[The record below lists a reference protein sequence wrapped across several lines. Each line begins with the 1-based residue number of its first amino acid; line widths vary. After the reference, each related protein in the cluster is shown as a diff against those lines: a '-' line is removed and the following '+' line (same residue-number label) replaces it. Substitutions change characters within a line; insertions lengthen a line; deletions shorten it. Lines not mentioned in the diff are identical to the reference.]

1 MEGSWEHFGGTW
13 ERFWINFGVRKASSE
28 RFVEILKNN
37 EKHMKNNEKSRF
49 GGLEIREK
57 LEGSLGHLGGSWEPL
72 GASWR
77 LLGASWRIS
86 RRYLGD
92 LGGCWTPL
100 TASWSAPGASW
111 RDLGRLLGGS
121 WEYFGGI
128 LVLFGSYFGGWEAS
142 LKRFVEILENHQKP
156 CKVLQKSRFG
166 GSEIP

>member
-1 MEGSWEHFGGTW
+1 MLFGSYFGGW
-13 ERFWINFGVRKASSE
+13 KASLK
-28 RFVEILKNN
+28 RFGEIL
-37 EKHMKNNEKSRF
+37 KNNEKSRF

-57 LEGSLGHLGGSWEPL
+57 LSLEGSLGHLGGSWEPL

-128 LVLFGSYFGGWEAS
+128 LGLFGSYFGGWEAS
-142 LKRFVEILENHQKP
+142 LKRFVEILKNHEKP

-166 GSEIP
+166 GSQTP